1 MRLLFFVLVFFISV
15 NFLAQNER
23 KDTLIVLENYSVLY
37 SQRYLQPLTIE
48 YEVICP
54 IENKKRRECSRK
66 FTYYRCDNIKTS
78 RPEHYNYNELDIDSI
93 WDKGHMAPRQS
104 LACNCESV
112 QETFSFLNC
121 ALQHKDLNRYGVW
134 RDLEDV
140 ELELAKTNNV
150 SVLIE
155 VSYTDTSNFLA
166 DALIPSG
173 FFKTIVLDGDSV
185 KYFFPNVTPE
195 SLFLED
201 YKID

>member
-1 MRLLFFVLVFFISV
+1 MRLLFFVLVFFIIV
-15 NFLAQNER
+15 NFLAQDER
-23 KDTLIVLENYSVLY
+23 KDTLIVFENYSVLY

-54 IENKKRRECSRK
+54 IDNKKRRECLK
-66 FTYYRCDNIKTS
+66 NFTYYRCNNIITS
-78 RPEHYNYNELDIDSI
+78 RHEHYKELDMDSI

-121 ALQHKDLNRYGVW
+121 ALQHKDLNRHGVW

-140 ELELAKTNNV
+140 ELELAKTNTV
-150 SVLIE
+150 SVMIE
-155 VSYTDTSNFLA
+155 VAYTDTSNFLV

-173 FFKTIVLDGDSV
+173 FFKTIVLDGDSL
-185 KYFFPNVTPE
+185 KYFFPNISPE
-195 SLFLED
+195 SHNLEY
-201 YKID
+201 YKIN

>member
-1 MRLLFFVLVFFISV
+1 MRLFFFVLAFLISMDL
-15 NFLAQNER
+15 LAQDER

-54 IENKKRRECSRK
+54 IDNKKRRECSSN
-66 FTYYRCDNIKTS
+66 FTYYRCNNIKTS
-78 RPEHYNYNELDIDSI
+78 RHEHYKELDMYSI

-112 QETFSFLNC
+112 KETFSFLNC
-121 ALQHKDLNRYGVW
+121 ALQHKDLNRHGVW

-140 ELELAKTNNV
+140 ELELAKSNNV
-150 SVLIE
+150 SVMIE
-155 VSYTDTSNFLA
+155 VEYTDTSNFLV

-173 FFKTIVLDGDSV
+173 FFKTIVLNGDSV
-185 KYFFPNVTPE
+185 KYFFKNSKPE
-195 SLFLED
+195 YDNLNYYLI
-201 YKID
+201 K